1 MTESGFGVNS
11 RSSLDQE
18 WKNLFKFVQ
27 KRNQEMSTKNSIQ
40 PIDKSILEE
49 AFSSISRQL
58 SQSQQPLENAEIV
71 DNEESF
77 EGLMRTNYNKA
88 INKVNIY
95 WSVSILVITGIQD
108 VPGQSLEDRV
118 TRLEG
123 QIAQLRLGS
132 AIQKIGRLSR
142 YRTLW
147 RFKGNANF
155 RARISVGKWEAE

>member
-95 WSVSILVITGIQD
+95 
-108 VPGQSLEDRV
+108 
-118 TRLEG
+118 
-123 QIAQLRLGS
+123 
-132 AIQKIGRLSR
+132 
-142 YRTLW
+142 
-147 RFKGNANF
+147 
-155 RARISVGKWEAE
+155 

>member
-1 MTESGFGVNS
+1 
-11 RSSLDQE
+11 
-18 WKNLFKFVQ
+18 
-27 KRNQEMSTKNSIQ
+27 MSTKNSIQ

-95 WSVSILVITGIQD
+95 
-108 VPGQSLEDRV
+108 
-118 TRLEG
+118 
-123 QIAQLRLGS
+123 
-132 AIQKIGRLSR
+132 
-142 YRTLW
+142 
-147 RFKGNANF
+147 
-155 RARISVGKWEAE
+155 